1 MYQEA
6 TTKRHEF
13 LCNLPYCNIYKREY
27 NYNQE
32 EGKSPVKENKDMIR
46 KIKKTMRITKMIME
60 FENLSFLR
68 ALKEAREEIK
78 DYEEQIEFENEANR

>member
-1 MYQEA
+1 MHKNR
-6 TTKRHEF
+6 TVI
-13 LCNLPYCNIYKREY
+13 LVNLPYCNIYKREY

-32 EGKSPVKENKDMIR
+32 EVKSPGKENKDMIR
-46 KIKKTMRITKMIME
+46 KIKKTMRLAKMIME
-60 FENLSFLR
+60 FENVSFFR